1 MLTPDRIQ
9 ITRHAADKYRARI
22 DDSLSV
28 DDAFKLLT
36 TSASSAAPLKT
47 KTPAGDEQWRLDVP
61 RPCILVI
68 RRDGNHRSLAVV
80 VTVLQVPDAIV
91 DGDFDDPDEQRLAQE
106 AFASRRM
113 KPRRFRTRT
122 RARY

>member
-22 DDSLSV
+22 DK
-28 DDAFKLLT
+28 ALT
-36 TSASSAAPLKT
+36 TDEAFEVLTNHAPSTAPLKA
-47 KTPAGDEQWRLDVP
+47 KTPAGDEQWRLETP

-68 RRDGNHRSLAVV
+68 RRDNNHRSIAVI
-80 VTVLQVPDAIV
+80 VTVLKVPDAIV
-91 DGDFDDPDEQRLAQE
+91 DGDCIDPDEQRLAQE
-106 AFASRRM
+106 AYAARRM
-113 KPRRFRTRT
+113 KPRRQRTRT

>member
-36 TSASSAAPLKT
+36 TNASSAAPLKT
-47 KTPAGDEQWRLDVP
+47 KTPAGDEQWRLEAP

-68 RRDGNHRSLAVV
+68 RRDNNHRSIAVV
-80 VTVLQVPDAIV
+80 VTVLKVPDV
-91 DGDFDDPDEQRLAQE
+91 LVNGDCIDPDEQRLAQE
-106 AFASRRM
+106 VCAARRM
-113 KPRRFRTRT
+113 KPRRMRSRTRT
-122 RARY
+122 RY

>member
-28 DDAFKLLT
+28 DEAFELLT
-36 TSASSAAPLKT
+36 TNVSSAAPLKS

-68 RRDGNHRSLAVV
+68 RRDNNHRSIAVI
-80 VTVLQVPDAIV
+80 VTVLKVPDVIV
-91 DGDFDDPDEQRLAQE
+91 DGDCIDPDEQRLAQE
-106 AFASRRM
+106 AYAARRM
-113 KPRRFRTRT
+113 KPRRTRSRT

>member
-28 DDAFKLLT
+28 DAVFELLT
-36 TSASSAAPLKT
+36 ANASSAAALKAR
-47 KTPAGDEQWRLDVP
+47 TPAGDEQWRLDVP

-80 VTVLQVPDAIV
+80 VTVLKVPDAIV
-91 DGDFDDPDEQRLAQE
+91 EGEFDDPDEQRLAQE
-106 AFASRRM
+106 AYAARRM
-113 KPRRFRTRT
+113 KPRRMRTRT

>member
-9 ITRHAADKYRARI
+9 ITRHAADKYRARN

-36 TSASSAAPLKT
+36 TNASSAAPLKT
-47 KTPAGDEQWRLDVP
+47 KTPAGDEQWRLETP

-68 RRDGNHRSLAVV
+68 RRDNNHRSIAVI
-80 VTVLQVPDAIV
+80 VTVLKVPDVIV
-91 DGDFDDPDEQRLAQE
+91 DDCIGPDEQRLVMAVLGQHLGQS
-106 AFASRRM
+106 ALDQA
-113 KPRRFRTRT
+113 KVT
-122 RARY
+122 ARVG